1 MPTNSSLIL
10 KAIIAGMIFLV
21 PTTGSAIDYSPDT
34 LLQFLGTEHTPTF
47 PLLPDS
53 FTMADNFKP
62 TTTFSYAG
70 AVVQLQGTAYVYHQ
84 GKTTV
89 YKLKRN
95 LPVFTGDTLVTDKES
110 RLTLQ
115 MIDESTLVLAAQTKL
130 TIDRTLANVKVRD
143 TVLQFFFGRIRAL
156 VKKLSGDYIIRTPNV
171 FVGVRGTDFAVAVA
185 PAPLTKRHAQEKQP
199 PAGILTAVL
208 TGGKQSTVELTD
220 ISGGP
225 SITVK
230 PFSVAGVHT
239 GSQAEEAVYVGSAAI
254 PLLRRITPLPD
265 ALPGLPKKPASASA
279 PCWPFPGEA
288 IRANRLNFFDIC
300 D

>member
-1 MPTNSSLIL
+1 
-10 KAIIAGMIFLV
+10 
-21 PTTGSAIDYSPDT
+21 
-34 LLQFLGTEHTPTF
+34 
-47 PLLPDS
+47 
-53 FTMADNFKP
+53 
-62 TTTFSYAG
+62 
-70 AVVQLQGTAYVYHQ
+70 
-84 GKTTV
+84 
-89 YKLKRN
+89 
-95 LPVFTGDTLVTDKES
+95 
-110 RLTLQ
+110 

-239 GSQAEEAVYVGSAAI
+239 GSQAEEAVYVGSAAV

-279 PCWPFPGEA
+279 PCCPFRVKP
-288 IRANRLNFFDIC
+288 
-300 D
+300 